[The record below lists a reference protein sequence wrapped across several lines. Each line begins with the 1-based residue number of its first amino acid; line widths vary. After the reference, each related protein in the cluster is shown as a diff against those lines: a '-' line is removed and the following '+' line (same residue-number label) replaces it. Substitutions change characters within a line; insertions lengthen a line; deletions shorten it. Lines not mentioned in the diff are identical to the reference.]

1 MQELNARVELEKE
14 TAKEAAGEYLKEAG
28 YTG

>member
-14 TAKEAAGEYLKEAG
+14 TAKQAAAEYLEEAG

>member
-14 TAKEAAGEYLKEAG
+14 TAKEAASEYLKEAG